1 MYGGMCTDELARQEL
16 FMFARKDGR
25 ELGVHVTDVSLII
38 IQLQTAQM
46 QKQFDA
52 HMYSFRNTRG
62 LRESLNEEYIVE
74 KIPQSKFF
82 PCYFDISIPHH
93 TYKRFY
99 NYTKYIE

>member
-46 QKQFDA
+46 QKQF
-52 HMYSFRNTRG
+52 
-62 LRESLNEEYIVE
+62 
-74 KIPQSKFF
+74 
-82 PCYFDISIPHH
+82 
-93 TYKRFY
+93 
-99 NYTKYIE
+99 